1 MDFRAPVS
9 VFEAP
14 VYDFEAP
21 VYIFAVPVQVS
32 LALVQRSPWLIDE
45 GALPPHIAERLCLS
59 VTALSASPGLRLGR
73 HEA

>member
-1 MDFRAPVS
+1 MDFRAPVHD
-9 VFEAP
+9 FEAP

-45 GALPPHIAERLCLS
+45 AAPPHIAERLCLS

-73 HEA
+73 PEA